1 MAKKEMTYDE
11 AMAEIERILARLRSE
26 DMDVDSLSSEVKR
39 ATELIARCKAK
50 LRKTEDDVNRILE

>member
-1 MAKKEMTYDE
+1 MAKKEMTYAE

>member
-1 MAKKEMTYDE
+1 MTYAE

-50 LRKTEDDVNRILE
+50 LRKTEDDVNGILE

>member
-1 MAKKEMTYDE
+1 MAKKEMTYAE

-50 LRKTEDDVNRILE
+50 LRKTEEDVNGILE